1 MWIAKSSAVRFVS
14 RLIRPSI
21 AVLFWAWAREAC
33 AAVHAARETETERHM
48 ATVRR
53 LRSGFALVLLLF
65 IQRAY
70 EMTRGNVNLIVAMDE
85 AIVDKEVLNFKFVH
99 TARLLCPEVCSH
111 NHMAQASILI
121 QLGVGHLRIQV
132 GA

>member
-1 MWIAKSSAVRFVS
+1 MLSLLGLHARQHDTAPRVAPARYLMWIAKSSAVRFVS
-14 RLIRPSI
+14 RFIRPSI

-65 IQRAY
+65 MQRAY

-99 TARLLCPEVCSH
+99 A
-111 NHMAQASILI
+111 A
-121 QLGVGHLRIQV
+121 
-132 GA
+132 